1 MIEAGTYEARP
12 ITAALGQTKGD
23 KPCVGV
29 EFELDTGAHISW
41 FGYFTE
47 KTTERTI
54 ESLRFCGWTGQD
66 LDDLREIGSKDKLT
80 VQLVIEHE
88 EYDGKTTAKVQWVNR
103 GGGLRLSKPL
113 EGQAAKAFAA
123 QMKGAVVAYDQ
134 AKGIAK
140 QATQAPAAYEKVK
153 TTPPF

>member
-54 ESLRFCGWTGQD
+54 ESEVDKRVKAKSGTVPVPGTTSAPATNNNIRFFQRRG
-66 LDDLREIGSKDKLT
+66 
-80 VQLVIEHE
+80 
-88 EYDGKTTAKVQWVNR
+88 TAAE
-103 GGGLRLSKPL
+103 GGGQTNAQKAAELLDRRAAAR
-113 EGQAAKAFAA
+113 QAEAS
-123 QMKGAVVAYDQ
+123 
-134 AKGIAK
+134 
-140 QATQAPAAYEKVK
+140 
-153 TTPPF
+153 